1 MSRFTH
7 RHVGW
12 SDHRSRLRAV
22 LLIAAFGAVIC
33 LAVTEAHASERC
45 WSATSAFDDSAMS
58 GGSHVHVAPIVWT
71 LPILFL
77 LFIYRRPS
85 ATKPNPWNNSP
96 PASEL
101 ASLSCSRCGRVLEL
115 PRDKAARQLFCP
127 RCGSTLPR
135 IR

>member
-1 MSRFTH
+1 MSSHTH
-7 RHVGW
+7 RHVG
-12 SDHRSRLRAV
+12 SGQRSWLRTPFLFVAICV
-22 LLIAAFGAVIC
+22 ATC
-33 LAVTEAHASERC
+33 LATTQVYGWEQCWTQRSSVEEAA
-45 WSATSAFDDSAMS
+45 AYD
-58 GGSHVHVAPIVWT
+58 GSTHVAPIVWM

-77 LFIYRRPS
+77 LFIYRRPAGTNANQLNDS
-85 ATKPNPWNNSP
+85 TTPTGGGI
-96 PASEL
+96 